1 MPKIIQ
7 NAREQLLAT
16 AQKQIAERGYAA
28 TTIRSVARECGLAVG
43 TVYNYFKSKDLLIAS
58 FMAADWQNC
67 IQKIAACPT
76 EDTEPFFFCV
86 YQEISGFAARPHAL
100 FYDPAATK
108 TFSSVFQE
116 RHRQLC
122 GQLAALFLP
131 LCQHANAEERD
142 FLSRL
147 IAESVLAFTLEG
159 TPFPWLYA
167 AMKKLIN

>member
-28 TTIRSVARECGLAVG
+28 TTIRSVAGECGLAVG

-76 EDTEPFFFCV
+76 EDT
-86 YQEISGFAARPHAL
+86 
-100 FYDPAATK
+100 
-108 TFSSVFQE
+108 
-116 RHRQLC
+116 
-122 GQLAALFLP
+122 
-131 LCQHANAEERD
+131 
-142 FLSRL
+142 
-147 IAESVLAFTLEG
+147 
-159 TPFPWLYA
+159 
-167 AMKKLIN
+167 